1 MNELYWV
8 SMKSRFP
15 EGSDFYDRCEKAM
28 EWASQ
33 GHAAGVPL
41 TESLQ
46 GVNLTISPPS
56 VLLLVAL
63 QAGVKV
69 TQDGKHLNFKKIEIL
84 TSTGQAELR
93 AAVEKLPDWAEAVSF
108 ACLCDCLGPIVE
120 GIEFADQKA
129 QLKEGPPIKF
139 DKTARMC
146 LVRVGENLQILQCYG
161 GEHWHPVRA
170 FGEYRGT
177 EKNILA
183 DWLQGRN

>member
-8 SMKSRFP
+8 NMKSRFP

-28 EWASQ
+28 QLAAQ

-69 TQDGKHLNFKKIEIL
+69 TQDGEHLNFKKIEIL

-93 AAVEKLPDWAEAVSF
+93 AAVEKLPNWAEELPFEVLNGGLDVLLLEIKKADER
-108 ACLCDCLGPIVE
+108 AQREE
-120 GIEFADQKA
+120 GT
-129 QLKEGPPIKF
+129 IKF
-139 DKTARMC
+139 EEEGRMRC
-146 LVRVGENLQILQCYG
+146 VRVGENLQIRRNDG
-161 GEHWHPVRA
+161 GNHWYEIRA
-170 FGEYRGT
+170 FRDDWRYEN
-177 EKNILA
+177 EILA
-183 DWLQGRN
+183 RWLQGRN